1 MAAPEIAGIS
11 WRDSVLF
18 ALLVLRRYRFRTSM
32 MLLAMTLAVGSVVA
46 FTALG
51 EGARGFVRNEFSSL
65 GTDLLVVPR
74 VMSHWLI

>member
-1 MAAPEIAGIS
+1 MAAPEAAGIS

-51 EGARGFVRNEFSSL
+51 EGARGFAGSAARTQ
-65 GTDLLVVPR
+65 TDNR
-74 VMSHWLI
+74 RCAACDGNGSA